1 MIAIQLYVCSHQGK
15 VILQS
20 VVGFF
25 FFESISFKSY
35 FSNVECSGIKHKQK
49 GPQTKV
55 PVNQVAIS
63 CHSWEIF

>member
-20 VVGFF
+20 VGVF

-35 FSNVECSGIKHKQK
+35 FSNVEHIGIKQTNKKALKQK
-49 GPQTKV
+49 SQ
-55 PVNQVAIS
+55 
-63 CHSWEIF
+63 